1 MGSLHEGHIKLIE
14 KCSMKCDET
23 IVSIF
28 VNPTQFTNKTDLV
41 NYPQSIKKDIQTIKK
56 INENAIV
63 YTPLVSDLYSSPVKS
78 DIIYTYLC
86 PEFYDEIVSS
96 LILIATN
103 SEDVGLLLASSC
115 PFDR

>member
-28 VNPTQFTNKTDLV
+28 VNPTQFTSKTDLV

-56 INENAIV
+56 TNKNAII
-63 YTPLVSDLYSSPVKS
+63 YTPVVSDLYSSPVRAEVFDLDGIDK
-78 DIIYTYLC
+78 IIDCLLYTS
-86 PEFYDEIVSS
+86 PSPRD
-96 LILIATN
+96 
-103 SEDVGLLLASSC
+103 
-115 PFDR
+115 